1 MIKPRI
7 LIVEDELLIAK
18 EISLILEQEGY
29 EPQLGI
35 TTVEEAITTLN
46 SSVYCLVLIDIN
58 LRNHTDGVALGNYL
72 LKMDTVP
79 YIYITSYADNV
90 TLERIKDSRPHGMIV
105 KPFKP
110 LDIKSTVSVVLNN
123 FKHKKIDVFRT
134 DTLSV
139 DDVPFILKNV
149 VHYIDNQLN
158 RRIDI
163 HELSDRTPWSNQ
175 HFIRVFTKYVGDTPY
190 QYILKKK
197 MEKAQVLITETSLPL
212 KDIAFDL
219 GFLSYGNFCKLFKR
233 ELGLNPE
240 IYRKSYKVNQYL
252 NKSDY
257 VV

>member
-18 EISLILEQEGY
+18 DISLILEQEGY
-29 EPQLGI
+29 DTLLGI
-35 TTVEEAITTLN
+35 STVEQAIAALN
-46 SSVYCLVLIDIN
+46 NSVFNLVLIDVN
-58 LRNHTDGVALGNYL
+58 LRNQSDGVVLGNYL
-72 LKMDTVP
+72 LQLDTIP

-123 FKHKKIDVFRT
+123 YKHKKIDVVRSE
-134 DTLSV
+134 TLSV
-139 DDVPFILKNV
+139 DEVPFILKDV
-149 VHYIDNQLN
+149 VKFIDTHVDG
-158 RRIDI
+158 RIDL
-163 HELSDRTPWSNQ
+163 HELSELTPWSNQ

-197 MEKAQVLITETSLPL
+197 MEKARVLITETDLAL

-233 ELGLNPE
+233 ELGMNPE
-240 IYRKSYKVNQYL
+240 VYRKSQKVNQYIR
-252 NKSDY
+252 KEY
-257 VV
+257 